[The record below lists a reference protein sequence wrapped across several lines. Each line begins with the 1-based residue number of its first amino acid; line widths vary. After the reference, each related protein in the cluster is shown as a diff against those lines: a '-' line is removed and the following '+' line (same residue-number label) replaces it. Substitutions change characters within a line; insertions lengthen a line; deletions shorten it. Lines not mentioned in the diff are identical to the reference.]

1 MTDFP
6 KYGLWRGRRVRILYY
21 VGDGKFRILDRNDD
35 QWTVLRTA
43 LTFTSTA
50 PRNLITE

>member
-6 KYGLWRGRRVRILYY
+6 KYGIWRARKVRILYY
-21 VGDGKFRILDRNDD
+21 AGDEKFRILDSNDD

-43 LTFTSTA
+43 MTWISS
-50 PRNLITE
+50 